1 MKTHR
6 PLLTTPPQLQRRD
19 AVRLQRDVLA
29 TQPWVGLGGL
39 VLSAVVFFALA
50 LGLGNTA
57 TSLLVLG
64 PMTVFA
70 VSGVAMIGF
79 WWNDWPGSRLNK
91 PWTGLTDTALIV
103 VGGVVLTI
111 AGEAIIER
119 PDIRAVF
126 LATPGNGAPTTF
138 PATLALAGAIFTT
151 MLQLSLV
158 CERWPLNSFSPLK
171 SGVAGLALSWAV
183 GVGAYFLF
191 VNVDFVPAA
200 VRAAAGLHNPG
211 GPVSAL
217 DFGIALIVVG
227 VWQTVFFVVLRGWPV
242 NLIGRRPLRLL
253 AGNTLVIGGGAA
265 TYLVLRDLANLSPQ
279 AIGAACGCVI
289 SAGLMVAL
297 VFEGWPGAL
306 LRRPG
311 AGRMVT
317 LVFTAAVAVGLNR
330 ALAGYADSVHW
341 VRAAANDWVT
351 VAGLAFSAVGII
363 LHVAIGRRW
372 PLRRPWPTRTA
383 SSSRPA
389 PALPVDRRAHGD
401 HRRRRASSGDEAVE
415 TPVGGVDGQG
425 TGITSAVVDNA
436 DLDTALRRIA
446 PRPEHDRLSAA
457 QLSWPGKRASAP
469 RVPCSGP
476 RSRKTRCTSSC
487 ACARLAP

>member
-19 AVRLQRDVLA
+19 AVRLQRGVLA

-50 LGLGNTA
+50 LGLGQTA

-111 AGEAIIER
+111 AGEAIVER

-158 CERWPLNSFSPLK
+158 CERWPLNGFSPLK

-191 VNVDFVPAA
+191 VNFDFVPPA

-211 GPVSAL
+211 GPVPAL
-217 DFGIALIVVG
+217 DFGVALIVVG
-227 VWQTVFFVVLRGWPV
+227 TWQTLFFVVLRGWPL
-242 NLIGRRPLRLL
+242 NLIGL
-253 AGNTLVIGGGAA
+253 
-265 TYLVLRDLANLSPQ
+265 
-279 AIGAACGCVI
+279 
-289 SAGLMVAL
+289 
-297 VFEGWPGAL
+297 
-306 LRRPG
+306 
-311 AGRMVT
+311 
-317 LVFTAAVAVGLNR
+317 AAVA
-330 ALAGYADSVHW
+330 
-341 VRAAANDWVT
+341 
-351 VAGLAFSAVGII
+351 SASRQRPGDR
-363 LHVAIGRRW
+363 GRRGH
-372 PLRRPWPTRTA
+372 
-383 SSSRPA
+383 
-389 PALPVDRRAHGD
+389 LPG
-401 HRRRRASSGDEAVE
+401 
-415 TPVGGVDGQG
+415 
-425 TGITSAVVDNA
+425 
-436 DLDTALRRIA
+436 
-446 PRPEHDRLSAA
+446 AA
-457 QLSWPGKRASAP
+457 
-469 RVPCSGP
+469 
-476 RSRKTRCTSSC
+476 
-487 ACARLAP
+487 

>member
-1 MKTHR
+1 
-6 PLLTTPPQLQRRD
+6 
-19 AVRLQRDVLA
+19 
-29 TQPWVGLGGL
+29 
-39 VLSAVVFFALA
+39 
-50 LGLGNTA
+50 
-57 TSLLVLG
+57 
-64 PMTVFA
+64 
-70 VSGVAMIGF
+70 
-79 WWNDWPGSRLNK
+79 
-91 PWTGLTDTALIV
+91 
-103 VGGVVLTI
+103 VVLTI

-119 PDIRAVF
+119 PDIRGVF

-158 CERWPLNSFSPLK
+158 CERWPLNGFSPLK

-191 VNVDFVPAA
+191 VNVDFVSPAA
-200 VRAAAGLHNPG
+200 RAAAGLHNPG

-253 AGNTLVIGGGAA
+253 AGNALVIGGGAA

-289 SAGLMVAL
+289 SAGLMAAL

-311 AGRMVT
+311 AGRVGA

-341 VRAAANDWVT
+341 VRATANDWVT

-363 LHVAIGRRW
+363 LHVAIGQRW
-372 PLRRPWPTRTA
+372 PLSPTIA
-383 SSSRPA
+383 DEDSQQQPA
-389 PALPVDRRAHGD
+389 RARATSDRRAHGD

-415 TPVGGVDGQG
+415 TQ
-425 TGITSAVVDNA
+425 
-436 DLDTALRRIA
+436 
-446 PRPEHDRLSAA
+446 
-457 QLSWPGKRASAP
+457 
-469 RVPCSGP
+469 
-476 RSRKTRCTSSC
+476 
-487 ACARLAP
+487 

>member
-19 AVRLQRDVLA
+19 AVRLQREVLA

-91 PWTGLTDTALIV
+91 PWTGLADTALIV

-119 PDIRAVF
+119 PDIRGVF

-158 CERWPLNSFSPLK
+158 CERWPLNGFSPLK

-191 VNVDFVPAA
+191 VNIDFVPPA

-253 AGNTLVIGGGAA
+253 AGNALVIGGGTA

-311 AGRMVT
+311 AGRVVT

-330 ALAGYADSVHW
+330 ALAGYADSVYW
-341 VRAAANDWVT
+341 VRATANDWVT

-363 LHVAIGRRW
+363 LHVAIGQRW
-372 PLRRPWPTRTA
+372 PLSPTIA
-383 SSSRPA
+383 DEDSQQQPA
-389 PALPVDRRAHGD
+389 RA
-401 HRRRRASSGDEAVE
+401 RA
-415 TPVGGVDGQG
+415 
-425 TGITSAVVDNA
+425 
-436 DLDTALRRIA
+436 
-446 PRPEHDRLSAA
+446 
-457 QLSWPGKRASAP
+457 
-469 RVPCSGP
+469 
-476 RSRKTRCTSSC
+476 TR
-487 ACARLAP
+487 

>member
-6 PLLTTPPQLQRRD
+6 PLLTTPPQLQRRA
-19 AVRLQRDVLA
+19 AVRLQREVLA

-91 PWTGLTDTALIV
+91 PWTGLADTALIV

-158 CERWPLNSFSPLK
+158 CERWPLNGFSPLK
-171 SGVAGLALSWAV
+171 SGVAGLALSSAI

-191 VNVDFVPAA
+191 VNIDFVPPA

-253 AGNTLVIGGGAA
+253 AGNALVIGGRRGHLSGAA
-265 TYLVLRDLANLSPQ
+265 
-279 AIGAACGCVI
+279 
-289 SAGLMVAL
+289 
-297 VFEGWPGAL
+297 
-306 LRRPG
+306 
-311 AGRMVT
+311 
-317 LVFTAAVAVGLNR
+317 
-330 ALAGYADSVHW
+330 
-341 VRAAANDWVT
+341 
-351 VAGLAFSAVGII
+351 
-363 LHVAIGRRW
+363 
-372 PLRRPWPTRTA
+372 
-383 SSSRPA
+383 
-389 PALPVDRRAHGD
+389 
-401 HRRRRASSGDEAVE
+401 
-415 TPVGGVDGQG
+415 
-425 TGITSAVVDNA
+425 
-436 DLDTALRRIA
+436 
-446 PRPEHDRLSAA
+446 
-457 QLSWPGKRASAP
+457 
-469 RVPCSGP
+469 
-476 RSRKTRCTSSC
+476 
-487 ACARLAP
+487 